1 MSSSNLFDSLGFD
14 SLCSIHES
22 VSLCHAVS
30 VPLDVCHVR
39 VFYVNKCIHIHVFPD
54 KTLRQ
59 NADGVPLMGTPNAG
73 DV

>member
-39 VFYVNKCIHIHVFPD
+39 VFYVNKCTYPRFSGQNT
-54 KTLRQ
+54 KA